1 VIGSVHEGRVSG
13 EAIDPAALRRRW
25 LLLALVL
32 ALLALP
38 LTIVARGPGIVPGD
52 VEIMLAI
59 QARPSPALDQL
70 ASAFTAIGSV
80 WPGEPVIAAAIVV
93 SLLVSGVRRAAA
105 FIAVAALAGSI
116 NVLTKRIVASP
127 RPTTDLVQ
135 VIQIAN
141 GSGFPSGHAF
151 SATLLYG
158 AIWLVLPGIVPNQT
172 ACRLLRGIVVL
183 IAVGICWSRIRLG
196 AHWPSDVLG
205 GILWGMVVLS
215 LLAALFLAVPTMPQV
230 RDRWAPHPRPR

>member
-1 VIGSVHEGRVSG
+1 MSG
-13 EAIDPAALRRRW
+13 EAIDAAALRRRW
-25 LLLALVL
+25 LLLALVF

-38 LTIVARGPGIVPGD
+38 LTIAARGPGVLLGD
-52 VEIMLAI
+52 VEITRAV
-59 QARPSPALDQL
+59 QAWPSPALDRL
-70 ASAFTAIGSV
+70 AVAFTIIGRS
-80 WPGEPVIAAAIVV
+80 WPGETLIAAAIVV
-93 SLLVSGVRRAAA
+93 YLMVRGARHAAA
-105 FIAVAALAGSI
+105 FVAVAAIAGSI
-116 NVLTKRIVASP
+116 NVLTKLIVASP

-151 SATLLYG
+151 GATLLYG
-158 AIWLVLPGIVPNQT
+158 AIWIMLPSIVPNQT
-172 ACRLLRGIVVL
+172 ACQLIRGIVVL

-215 LLAALFLAVPTMPQV
+215 LLTALFLPAILHLENR
-230 RDRWAPHPRPR
+230 RDPRPSAR

>member
-1 VIGSVHEGRVSG
+1 M
-13 EAIDPAALRRRW
+13 
-25 LLLALVL
+25 LAVAFAVL
-32 ALLALP
+32 ALP
-38 LTIVARGPGIVPGD
+38 VTIGARGPDVLPGD
-52 VEIMLAI
+52 ADITRAI
-59 QARPSPALDQL
+59 QAWPSPALDTL
-70 ASAFTAIGSV
+70 ARAFTAIGGV
-80 WPGEPVIAAAIVV
+80 WPGEPLVAAAIVAYLMV
-93 SLLVSGVRRAAA
+93 RGARRAAA

-158 AIWLVLPGIVPNQT
+158 AIWIVLPAIGINQT
-172 ACRLLRGIVVL
+172 ACRLLRWATVVV
-183 IAVGICWSRIRLG
+183 AVGICWSRIRLG

-205 GILWGMVVLS
+205 GILWGMAALS
-215 LLAALFLAVPTMPQV
+215 LLAALSLPGVLQERLRSHLSTE
-230 RDRWAPHPRPR
+230 

>member
-13 EAIDPAALRRRW
+13 ETIDATALRRRW

-52 VEIMLAI
+52 VEIMLTI
-59 QARPSPALDQL
+59 QAWPSPALDQL
-70 ASAFTAIGSV
+70 ATAFTAMGSV
-80 WPGEPVIAAAIVV
+80 WPGEPVIAAVIVV
-93 SLLVSGVRRAAA
+93 SLLVGGVRREAA

-158 AIWLVLPGIVPNQT
+158 ALWLVLPSIVLNQA
-172 ACRLLRGIVVL
+172 ACRLMRA
-183 IAVGICWSRIRLG
+183 IAVLAALGIYWSRIRLG

-205 GILWGMVVLS
+205 GILWGMIALS
-215 LLAALFLAVPTMPQV
+215 LLTALFLPGIPHV
-230 RDRWAPHPRPR
+230 RDTRNPRPSAR

>member
-1 VIGSVHEGRVSG
+1 MAQTEGCVSG
-13 EAIDPAALRRRW
+13 ESSDAATLRRCW
-25 LLLALVL
+25 LLLALVF
-32 ALLALP
+32 ALVALP
-38 LTIVARGPGIVPGD
+38 LTVAARGPGVLPGD
-52 VEIMLAI
+52 IEISRVI
-59 QARPSPALDQL
+59 QAWPSPALDRL
-70 ASAFTAIGSV
+70 AVAFTASGSV
-80 WPGEPVIAAAIVV
+80 WPGEPLIAAAIVV
-93 SLLVSGVRRAAA
+93 SLLVSGERRAAA

-116 NVLTKRIVASP
+116 NLLTKKIVASP

-158 AIWLVLPGIVPNQT
+158 AVWIVLPTIFPNQT
-172 ACRLLRGIVVL
+172 TCRLMRAAVVL
-183 IAVGICWSRIRLG
+183 VALGICWSRIRLG

-215 LLAALFLAVPTMPQV
+215 LLAALFLQVPAILQV
-230 RDRWAPHPRPR
+230 RDGRGPQPIAR